1 MIGRAVTYA
10 AIYDA
15 FNAGRCSVMREE
27 WMRLA
32 RDGDPK
38 PAAHVCRA
46 RPQRAPGLS
55 ELPTQRGP
63 PQYRL
68 AMFLVRVSYPC
79 GASRHNE
86 PVALARPVGWSTTFE
101 ALAPADPRRYA
112 N

>member
-38 PAAHVCRA
+38 LR
-46 RPQRAPGLS
+46 RM
-55 ELPTQRGP
+55 
-63 PQYRL
+63 Y
-68 AMFLVRVSYPC
+68 
-79 GASRHNE
+79 
-86 PVALARPVGWSTTFE
+86 VALARNAHRAYLNFLRSAV
-101 ALAPADPRRYA
+101 RR
-112 N
+112 NTG